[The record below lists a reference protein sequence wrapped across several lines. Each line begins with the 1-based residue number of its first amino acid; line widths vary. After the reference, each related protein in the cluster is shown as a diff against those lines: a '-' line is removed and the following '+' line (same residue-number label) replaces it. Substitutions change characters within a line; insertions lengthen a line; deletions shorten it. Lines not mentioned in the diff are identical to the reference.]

1 MHSLEVEN
9 LLLRKGIS
17 PLWGRGGDDFKENI
31 FLPNDHVTC
40 NYGCFYDN
48 FHHPEGHGT
57 YQMQEYRWYCIFF
70 WMGMKNLQ
78 VLWWKDK
85 LFSSFDCKIIF
96 AFSKMFQKWTYQSVA
111 CLFWSGWHRQ
121 VKWII
126 WNYSQLLA
134 SYGAISSQIEQL
146 YVKAHFFKIVWMV

>member
-1 MHSLEVEN
+1 MEN

-17 PLWGRGGDDFKENI
+17 PSWGRGGDDFKVNI
-31 FLPNDHVTC
+31 FLPNNHISC

-48 FHHPEGHGT
+48 FCHPQGHGT
-57 YQMQEYRWYCIFF
+57 YQMQEHRWCCVFF

-78 VLWWKDK
+78 VPWWKDK
-85 LFSSFDCKIIF
+85 LFSSFDCKITF
-96 AFSKMFQKWTYQSVA
+96 AFSKMFQKMNLSVCGLPFLKWMTWA
-111 CLFWSGWHRQ
+111 GQ
-121 VKWII
+121 VII

-146 YVKAHFFKIVWMV
+146 YVKAHSFKIVWMV